1 MEIPYY
7 LITVLSLLLLIVLGI
22 LYYLIYKNNKKSN
35 QYKKQ
40 LLKERNEHEI
50 LKMELKNKSK
60 KLEIHQEELTTQAE
74 YLKELNTELQRLSIV
89 ASHTDNGVL
98 IADKEGKI
106 IWINEGLSKLTGFS
120 LEEIKNL
127 MGEDIFL
134 SSKKAD
140 LRKDVEFA
148 VKSKIKVNYISEF
161 TTKSGKIIW
170 LNTLINP
177 IFDENGEV
185 EQFVILETDISDLK
199 KMNDRLKKLSLVTK
213 KTKSSVL
220 IYDENENLDYVNEGF
235 YQLYGFTKQEFIEK
249 YGSTFDAFCT
259 LNQKE
264 ELKEKLFHKKDSI
277 SFVREFDSKE
287 LQKRWKQTNVTPV
300 FDTFGV
306 LQNFIVIETDITK
319 IKNVE
324 KHIQEEKEKADK
336 LLLNILP
343 EETAEELKSKG
354 KATPRFYRS
363 TSILFADIQNFTKK
377 AENFTP
383 EELVQ
388 VLQNYFS
395 RFDDACTKFFVEKIK
410 IIGDAFLCVGG
421 IPLKNNSHPFDTVL
435 LGLELQKIM
444 KEIANEQTKID
455 TSDWKLRIGI
465 HTGPLVAGVVGKQ
478 KIAYDIWGDSVN
490 IAKRIESACIVGTV
504 NISAETYRYVKD
516 YFVCEN
522 RGKILAKHKGHIDM
536 YFVHRIKPEFS
547 QDKDGLIP
555 NKYFKEM
562 LAKL

>member
-1 MEIPYY
+1 MEISYHY
-7 LITVLSLLLLIVLGI
+7 IILILVIIALAVIFS
-22 LYYLIYKNNKKSN
+22 LIYGNKKSN
-35 QYKKQ
+35 QWKEKF
-40 LLKERNEHEI
+40 LAERNKQEK
-50 LKMELKNKSK
+50 LKAELKNKSK
-60 KLEIHQEELTTQAE
+60 RLEIHQEELTAQTE
-74 YLKELNTELQRLSIV
+74 YLKDLNTELYRLSIV

-106 IWINEGLSKLTGFS
+106 LWINEGFSKLIGFS
-120 LEEIKNL
+120 LSEIRQL

-134 SSKKAD
+134 SSNKTD
-140 LRKDVEFA
+140 LKKDVEHA
-148 VKSKIKVNYISEF
+148 VKNKTKVNYISEF
-161 TTKSGKIIW
+161 KTKSGKTIW

-185 EQFVILETDISDLK
+185 EQFVILETDISALK
-199 KMNDRLKKLSLVTK
+199 QANDKLKKLSLVTK
-213 KTKSSVL
+213 KTKSAVL
-220 IYDENENLDYVNEGF
+220 IYDKNEKLDYLNEGF
-235 YQLYGFTKQEFIEK
+235 HQLYGYTKQEFVEK
-249 YGSTFDAFCT
+249 YGNTFDNFCQ
-259 LNQKE
+259 LNQRE
-264 ELKEKLFHKKDSI
+264 ELKKTLLEKKDSI
-277 SFVREFDSKE
+277 SFVKEFEDKK
-287 LQKRWKQTNVTPV
+287 LQKKWKQVNITPI
-300 FDTFGV
+300 FDPFGI
-306 LQNFIVIETDITK
+306 LQNLIVIETDISK
-319 IKNVE
+319 VKNAE
-324 KHIQEEKEKADK
+324 KHIQKEKDKSDK

-383 EELVQ
+383 KELVE

-395 RFDDACTKFFVEKIK
+395 RFDDACVNFFVEKIK

-444 KEIANEQTKID
+444 KEIGNEQNRID
-455 TSDWKLRIGI
+455 TSDWKLRVGI

-490 IAKRIESACIVGTV
+490 IAKRIESACIVGMV
-504 NISAETYRYVKD
+504 NISAETYRHVKD

-536 YFVHRIKPEFS
+536 YFVHRIKPKFS
-547 QDKDGLIP
+547 EDEDGLIP